1 MCSIIHLAPS
11 LLHVVLINSLGVG
24 ALMAC
29 AVVVSKELECNTVRF
44 TENGSDSSVFF
55 LLCFSIPDVL
65 ALIKNFENSELS
77 FGKNGKTGGK
87 V

>member
-1 MCSIIHLAPS
+1 MDLTA
-11 LLHVVLINSLGVG
+11 
-24 ALMAC
+24 M
-29 AVVVSKELECNTVRF
+29 
-44 TENGSDSSVFF
+44 FF

-65 ALIKNFENSELS
+65 ALIKNYENSELS

>member
-24 ALMAC
+24 GMMAC

-44 TENGSDSSVFF
+44 TENGSDSSVFST
-55 LLCFSIPDVL
+55 LLF
-65 ALIKNFENSELS
+65 NS
-77 FGKNGKTGGK
+77 
-87 V
+87 